1 MAAPMV
7 VTSVLSAE
15 PAASTTAELLELPQ
29 TIFPEEW
36 NLVDVRERL
45 SVSSDVFPGVTDPE
59 PHGALEEEAGQ
70 PFRHL
75 GEMLELWSGEML
87 DWDSTASS
95 PLRCLPRRSHH
106 HHQRHG
112 HHCGFF
118 RLDKAPLDWNSVFWC
133 ERQLK

>member
-7 VTSVLSAE
+7 VASLLSPE

-29 TIFPEEW
+29 TVFHEEW

-75 GEMLELWSGEML
+75 GGDARAMVGGDARLGLHRFFATAMPAPPLSPPPPAIWPSLWLFPIGQGTARLELRFL
-87 DWDSTASS
+87 
-95 PLRCLPRRSHH
+95 
-106 HHQRHG
+106 
-112 HHCGFF
+112 
-118 RLDKAPLDWNSVFWC
+118 V
-133 ERQLK
+133 